1 VIERHTYTIQHD
13 ADASAVTSETVEGL
27 VEDLS
32 KSTGTEYTIRQ
43 TWVCPRCRGE
53 WTEPRRCRR
62 CEALARAA
70 GHE

>member
-1 VIERHTYTIQHD
+1 MIKRYTYTIQHD

-32 KSTGTEYTIRQ
+32 KSTGTEYTIQQ
-43 TWVCPRCRGE
+43 TWVCPDCRGE
-53 WTEPRRCRR
+53 WTDPRRCLR